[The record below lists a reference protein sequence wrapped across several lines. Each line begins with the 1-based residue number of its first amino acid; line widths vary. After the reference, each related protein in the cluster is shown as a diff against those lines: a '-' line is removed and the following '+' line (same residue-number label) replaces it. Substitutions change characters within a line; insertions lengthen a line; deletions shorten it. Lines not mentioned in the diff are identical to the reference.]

1 MTTAFKLGDC
11 VVVSSRDIRGHMRTP
26 TYIRGKTG
34 VIERLC
40 GSFRNPETLA
50 YGGNGLPKQPLYR
63 VRFLQNHVWP
73 DYEGAL
79 TDTVD
84 IEIYEHWL
92 TPAS

>member
-1 MTTAFKLGDC
+1 MRTTFRIGDP
-11 VVVSSRDIRGHMRTP
+11 VVVSNRDVRGHMRTP
-26 TYIRGKTG
+26 SYIRGKTG

-50 YGGNGLPKQPLYR
+50 YGGDGLPKQPLYR
-63 VRFLQNHVWP
+63 VRFLQSHVWS
-73 DYEGAL
+73 DYEGTL

-92 TPAS
+92 APTS

>member
-1 MTTAFKLGDC
+1 VKPAFQPGAS
-11 VVVSSRDIRGHMRTP
+11 VTVSNRDIQGHMRTP

-50 YGGNGLPKQPLYR
+50 YGGDGLPKQPLYR
-63 VRFLQNHVWP
+63 VRFLQSHVWP
-73 DYEGAL
+73 EYRGPS

-84 IEIYEHWL
+84 IEIYQHWL
-92 TPAS
+92 EPVS

>member
-11 VVVSSRDIRGHMRTP
+11 VAVSNRDIRGHMRTP

>member
-11 VVVSSRDIRGHMRTP
+11 VVVSNRDTRGHMRTP
-26 TYIRGKTG
+26 SYIRGKTG

>member
-11 VVVSSRDIRGHMRTP
+11 VVVSNRDVRGHMRTP
-26 TYIRGKTG
+26 SYIRGKTG

-50 YGGNGLPKQPLYR
+50 YGGDGLPKQPLYR
-63 VRFLQNHVWP
+63 VRFLQSDVWS
-73 DYEGAL
+73 DYKGTL

-84 IEIYEHWL
+84 IEIYEPWL
-92 TPAS
+92 TPIS